1 MLEEHP
7 QDASSVF
14 VCTDTYGAIFAASN
28 VGGIVMICGTGS
40 NCTLVN
46 PDGSITNCGG
56 WGHMMGDEGSGER
69 WRRTPNCGGS
79 HVVPRLLTRHTTPTP
94 I

>member
-56 WGHMMGDEGSGER
+56 WGHMMGDEGSGEG
-69 WRRTPNCGGS
+69 WA
-79 HVVPRLLTRHTTPTP
+79 
-94 I
+94 